1 MRVSDSVG
9 CIDCDTTE
17 AVFVTAT
24 GGIMPAA
31 ARRA

>member
-9 CIDCDTTE
+9 CIDFDTTE
-17 AVFVTAT
+17 AVLVTAT